1 MIIGYARV
9 STDKDAQDISI
20 AEQVR
25 QLKAAGC
32 DRVIAERRSAH
43 QGIRPGWEELQ
54 GLVAAGKVR
63 RVVAMSLSRLSR
75 QGEDVPFLRMCA
87 RRGVEVQLLDGT
99 PADTADPA
107 GKLLTGVLSLVNEV
121 DSDIK
126 SRNVRNGL
134 ARRKAQ
140 GHYACGRVPFG
151 YLYDGSQVVPHPER
165 FAEARQLWE
174 QLEEMEFNLPGTIR
188 RHGLQWSSRGLGRWV
203 NNPILRGV
211 VNNEPDRVEAL
222 ITWDEWQQ
230 CRRLIESRRVNRSR
244 APRTIQ
250 LLSGLMRCAAC
261 DRRMHYAIAH
271 GKYRMKCSNLH
282 CRWWGRGLAEWKVRE
297 QAIDALR
304 SAAGRMA
311 TIAAAPPAPA
321 PRPEETEKRQQIA
334 QLEAL
339 AAQGVPGLE
348 PTIEALR
355 LELLAPPPVLSADW
369 AGCRDLLLRPG
380 VLEGASMEELRA
392 VLLELVA
399 EIVYVGDANR
409 IEVRLRDCPGEDP
422 AEGSAGVHEVSGS
435 QV

>member
-1 MIIGYARV
+1 MILGYARV
-9 STDKDAQDISI
+9 STDKADQDVSI
-20 AEQVR
+20 DEQVL

-63 RVVAMSLSRLSR
+63 RVVAISLSRLSR

-151 YLYDGSQVVPHPER
+151 YLYDGSRVVPHPDN
-165 FAEARQLWE
+165 FAAARQLWE
-174 QLEEMEFNLPGTIR
+174 QLEAMEFNIPGAIR

-211 VNNEPDRVEAL
+211 IGHEPGRVEAL
-222 ITWDEWQQ
+222 ITWEEWQR
-230 CRRLIESRRVNRSR
+230 CRQLIESRQVSRTR

-261 DRRMHYAIAH
+261 NRRMHYAHAH
-271 GKYRMKCSNLH
+271 GKYRMKCTNLH
-282 CRWWGRGLAEWKVRE
+282 CRWWGRGLAEWKVRG
-297 QAIDALR
+297 QVIDALR
-304 SAAGRMA
+304 GAADRMA
-311 TIAAAPPAPA
+311 TIAAAPAAPE
-321 PRPEETEKRQQIA
+321 PRPQDTEKRQQIA

-339 AAQGVPGLE
+339 AAQGVPGLG

-355 LELLAPPPVLSADW
+355 LELLAPPAVASADW

-399 EIVYVGDANR
+399 EIVYVGNADR
-409 IEVRLRDCPGEDP
+409 VEVRLRDCPSEDP
-422 AEGSAGVHEVSGS
+422 A
-435 QV
+435 